1 MKKEFNTQ
9 FENVLATLGND
20 KVNRE
25 VQQMPITKGQKLT
38 FTGETKVSS
47 FVDQRTNETRT
58 FGVFVT
64 KEGYDVAFSQIVRRG
79 NGLKLNGSTVKEAL
93 SDFVS
98 RIDEEYSVV
107 VEDIKKVESSFNDN
121 KQTYYIFKA

>member
-9 FENVLATLGND
+9 FENVLAELGND

-25 VQQMPITKGQKLT
+25 VRTLPVMKGQKLT
-38 FTGETKVSS
+38 FTGETKVSE
-47 FVDQRTNETRT
+47 FNGNKY
-58 FGVFVT
+58 GVFVT
-64 KEGYDVAFSQIVRRG
+64 KEGYDISFSQIARRG
-79 NGLKLNGSTVKEAL
+79 NGLNLTKTTLGDALKEFA
-93 SDFVS
+93 S

-107 VEDIKKVESSFNDN
+107 VEDVKKVESSFSDN